1 MKEMKLTLEFVNIQ
15 DIQFGEVT
23 QVKNHLLEIN
33 KEELIQYLQDE
44 RFKSIDIELARPG
57 ESIRIIPVK
66 DVIEPRIK
74 CDEEGNAFPG
84 FLGDC
89 EGTGEGVTKV
99 LKGVGVV
106 TTGKIV
112 GFQEGIIDM
121 TGPASEVCYYSSL
134 NNVVIVAE
142 KGKTCLRSSMRRQ
155 FAWRGLKQQSI

>member
-74 CDEEGNAFPG
+74 CDEE
-84 FLGDC
+84 
-89 EGTGEGVTKV
+89 
-99 LKGVGVV
+99 
-106 TTGKIV
+106 
-112 GFQEGIIDM
+112 
-121 TGPASEVCYYSSL
+121 
-134 NNVVIVAE
+134 
-142 KGKTCLRSSMRRQ
+142 
-155 FAWRGLKQQSI
+155 